1 MRELARV
8 EPPESPSPE
17 RRRRPPTRLLAGAA
31 FAVYMLGLA
40 AAFGRGAILV
50 VAGTVVVAAVVAA
63 AMRIPRPSL
72 SRPRFARPSFPRPT
86 LPRPPFSRRPT
97 FSRATFSRLALPRPT
112 LPRLAFSRPALPR
125 PTLSRPGYSRP
136 AFAAPSLSPEA
147 RQTAARALAVARH
160 AAEEALRALGH
171 GRVRA
176 AAVAADLPKL
186 LPAAP
191 AAPRQVAQL
200 RLDWRLRQAQQL
212 NRSGTEARRA
222 GRAAEAAA
230 AHRRAVEIYREAGD
244 ERHEALTLSALA
256 LAEAPV
262 DPDGAVG
269 SFEAALEIL
278 RRLGDERAEGQ
289 VLANLGVVHH
299 RVGRDDAAYRCWAD
313 ALPRLDPASPEHARL
328 AERLQLAS

>member
-1 MRELARV
+1 VQLPRISSFA
-8 EPPESPSPE
+8 
-17 RRRRPPTRLLAGAA
+17 RRPPPRLLAGAA
-31 FAVYMLGLA
+31 FAVYLVGLA
-40 AAFGRGAILV
+40 AALGRGAV
-50 VAGTVVVAAVVAA
+50 VVVGATAVVAAVVGAS
-63 AMRIPRPSL
+63 MWVFGPTFSWQF
-72 SRPRFARPSFPRPT
+72 SRPT
-86 LPRPPFSRRPT
+86 LPRPT
-97 FSRATFSRLALPRPT
+97 FTPP
-112 LPRLAFSRPALPR
+112 AFS
-125 PTLSRPGYSRP
+125 
-136 AFAAPSLSPEA
+136 APSVGPEA
-147 RQTAARALAVARH
+147 RRTVARALRMGR
-160 AAEEALRALGH
+160 AAAQEALRALGH

-212 NRSGTEARRA
+212 NRTGAAARRG
-222 GRAAEAAA
+222 GRAAEAVA

-244 ERHEALTLSALA
+244 GRREALTLSALG
-256 LAEAPV
+256 LAEAHL
-262 DPDGAVG
+262 DPDAAVA

-278 RRLGDERAEGQ
+278 RRVGDTRTEGQ